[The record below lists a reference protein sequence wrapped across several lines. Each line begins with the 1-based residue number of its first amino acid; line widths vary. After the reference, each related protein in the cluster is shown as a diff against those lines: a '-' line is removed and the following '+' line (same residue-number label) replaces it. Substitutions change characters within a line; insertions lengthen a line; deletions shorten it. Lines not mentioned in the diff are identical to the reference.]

1 MALGF
6 TIISLISGIALAL
19 DGELWGLVF
28 VAPVPLFAWAGV
40 RGWRHGPRF

>member
-6 TIISLISGIALAL
+6 TIICLIIGIALAL

-28 VAPVPLFAWAGV
+28 VAPVPLCAWAAV
-40 RGWRHGPRF
+40 RGWRQGLRF